1 MLYCGAW
8 EGNNNTE
15 VGMYRK
21 IPDFDAN
28 SGQNRVFW
36 FKFTLYRPFY
46 IFLSCFL
53 GRICDRNML

>member
-8 EGNNNTE
+8 DGNNNTE

-36 FKFTLYRPFY
+36 GIIHITPTFSNFSLPAF
-46 IFLSCFL
+46 
-53 GRICDRNML
+53 